1 MQQGGSVLL
10 AGVRCTIQYV
20 SSKGML
26 DLKGEDGEVHYGVDP
41 ASVELIKAPPAIPAA
56 GSYVQLDGV
65 RCKVQYVSSKGQLD
79 LRGDDGAVHYG
90 VDPASVT
97 MSADQ
102 SAPAEITAGCTVR
115 LDGTSFKVQY
125 VSSKGQ
131 LDLKS
136 LDGEVVQYGVDP
148 ATVTMEQALAA
159 APAPE
164 PAPRQALAAAPAP
177 EPAPRQ
183 YASNYGN
190 NALMGTSITLWEGGR
205 GLIVTVVEVDN
216 DSGKNM
222 VRARYH

>member
-41 ASVELIKAPPAIPAA
+41 ASVELIKAPSANPAA

-65 RCKVQYVSSKGQLD
+65 RC
-79 LRGDDGAVHYG
+79 
-90 VDPASVT
+90 
-97 MSADQ
+97 
-102 SAPAEITAGCTVR
+102 
-115 LDGTSFKVQY
+115 KVQY

-164 PAPRQALAAAPAP
+164 PAPRQH
-177 EPAPRQ
+177 
-183 YASNYGN
+183 ASNYGN

-216 DSGKNM
+216 DSGKNLA
-222 VRARYH
+222 RARPPSLIA

>member
-79 LRGDDGAVHYG
+79 LKGDDGAVHYG
-90 VDPASVT
+90 IDPASVT

-164 PAPRQALAAAPAP
+164 PAPRQ
-177 EPAPRQ
+177 

-205 GLIVTVVEVDN
+205 GLHVTVVEVDN
-216 DSGKNM
+216 DSGKNL
-222 VRARYH
+222 VLDCLLIAS

>member
-79 LRGDDGAVHYG
+79 LKGDDGAVHYG
-90 VDPASVT
+90 VDPASVS

-164 PAPRQALAAAPAP
+164 T
-177 EPAPRQ
+177 APRQ

-205 GLIVTVVEVDN
+205 GLMVTVVEVDN
-216 DSGKNM
+216 DSGKNR

>member
-79 LRGDDGAVHYG
+79 LKGDDGAVHYG

-164 PAPRQALAAAPAP
+164 T
-177 EPAPRQ
+177 APRQ

-205 GLIVTVVEVDN
+205 GLMVTVVEVDN

-222 VRARYH
+222 VRALSMIAC

>member
-79 LRGDDGAVHYG
+79 LKGDDGAVHYG
-90 VDPASVT
+90 IDPASVT

-164 PAPRQALAAAPAP
+164 T
-177 EPAPRQ
+177 APRQ

-205 GLIVTVVEVDN
+205 GLMVTVVEVDN

>member
-56 GSYVQLDGV
+56 GSYVQLGGA

-79 LRGDDGAVHYG
+79 LKGDDGAVHYG
-90 VDPASVT
+90 IDPASVT

-164 PAPRQALAAAPAP
+164 T
-177 EPAPRQ
+177 APRQ

-205 GLIVTVVEVDN
+205 GLMVTVVEVDN

>member
-79 LRGDDGAVHYG
+79 LKGDDGAVHYG

-164 PAPRQALAAAPAP
+164 T
-177 EPAPRQ
+177 APRQ

>member
-41 ASVELIKAPPAIPAA
+41 ASVELIKAPSANPAA

-79 LRGDDGAVHYG
+79 LKGDDGAVHYG
-90 VDPASVT
+90 IDPAIVT

-102 SAPAEITAGCTVR
+102 SAPAEITVGCTVR
-115 LDGTSFKVQY
+115 LNGTSFKVQY

-164 PAPRQALAAAPAP
+164 PAPRQH
-177 EPAPRQ
+177 
-183 YASNYGN
+183 ASNYGN

-205 GLIVTVVEVDN
+205 GLHVTVVEVDN
-216 DSGKNM
+216 DSGKNL
-222 VRARYH
+222 VLDCLLIAS

>member
-79 LRGDDGAVHYG
+79 LKGDDGAVHYG

-164 PAPRQALAAAPAP
+164 T
-177 EPAPRQ
+177 APRQ

-205 GLIVTVVEVDN
+205 GLMVTVVEVDN

>member
-79 LRGDDGAVHYG
+79 LKGDDGAVHYG
-90 VDPASVT
+90 VDPASVS

-164 PAPRQALAAAPAP
+164 T
-177 EPAPRQ
+177 APRQ

-205 GLIVTVVEVDN
+205 GLMVTVVEVDN

>member
-79 LRGDDGAVHYG
+79 LKGDDGAVHYS

-102 SAPAEITAGCTVR
+102 TAPAEITAGCTVR

-164 PAPRQALAAAPAP
+164 T
-177 EPAPRQ
+177 APRQ

>member
-1 MQQGGSVLL
+1 
-10 AGVRCTIQYV
+10 
-20 SSKGML
+20 
-26 DLKGEDGEVHYGVDP
+26 
-41 ASVELIKAPPAIPAA
+41 
-56 GSYVQLDGV
+56 VQLDGV
-65 RCKVQYVSSKGQLD
+65 RCKVQHVSSKGELD
-79 LRGDDGAVHYG
+79 LKGDDGAVHYG
-90 VDPASVT
+90 VDPASVS

-164 PAPRQALAAAPAP
+164 T
-177 EPAPRQ
+177 APRQ

-205 GLIVTVVEVDN
+205 GLMVTVVEVDN

-222 VRARYH
+222 VRALSLIAY

>member
-79 LRGDDGAVHYG
+79 LKGDDGAVHYG
-90 VDPASVT
+90 IDPASVS

-164 PAPRQALAAAPAP
+164 T
-177 EPAPRQ
+177 APRQ

-205 GLIVTVVEVDN
+205 GLMVTVVEVDN

-222 VRARYH
+222 VRALSMIAY

>member
-56 GSYVQLDGV
+56 GSYVQLGGA

-79 LRGDDGAVHYG
+79 LKGDDGAVHYS
-90 VDPASVT
+90 VDPASVS

-164 PAPRQALAAAPAP
+164 T
-177 EPAPRQ
+177 APRQ

-205 GLIVTVVEVDN
+205 GLMVTVVEVDN

>member
-79 LRGDDGAVHYG
+79 LKGDDGAVHYG
-90 VDPASVT
+90 IDPASVT

-102 SAPAEITAGCTVR
+102 TAPAEITAGCTVR

-164 PAPRQALAAAPAP
+164 T
-177 EPAPRQ
+177 APRQ

-205 GLIVTVVEVDN
+205 GLMVTVVEVDN

>member
-79 LRGDDGAVHYG
+79 LKGDDGAVHYG
-90 VDPASVT
+90 IDPASVT

-164 PAPRQALAAAPAP
+164 T
-177 EPAPRQ
+177 APRQ

>member
-1 MQQGGSVLL
+1 
-10 AGVRCTIQYV
+10 
-20 SSKGML
+20 
-26 DLKGEDGEVHYGVDP
+26 
-41 ASVELIKAPPAIPAA
+41 
-56 GSYVQLDGV
+56 
-65 RCKVQYVSSKGQLD
+65 
-79 LRGDDGAVHYG
+79 
-90 VDPASVT
+90 

-148 ATVTMEQALAA
+148 ATVTIEQALAA

-164 PAPRQALAAAPAP
+164 T
-177 EPAPRQ
+177 APRQ

-222 VRARYH
+222 VRALSLIAY